1 MKRRIVMATVYS
13 LIPTYMLENGEHS
26 NATIY
31 CAPNYSH
38 SLSPYNNNG
47 YAFTQGYT
55 EVA

>member
-1 MKRRIVMATVYS
+1 MATVYS

>member
-1 MKRRIVMATVYS
+1 MATVYS
-13 LIPTYMLENGEHS
+13 LIPTYMLENGDS